1 MPEIPAHLR
10 DAFARFKTGPTLVR
24 SAVSGVDPALLNRR
38 PRGDEWSIRDV
49 IIHLSDTELVR
60 AVRLRM
66 MLAEEQPHL
75 PDVDEG
81 LWKRKLHYLWRDPE
95 SAISLFQQTRYANA
109 ELLAQCYADAWE
121 RTAIHASL
129 GVMTV
134 ADQMIRGTDHVDD
147 HVGQIRRNREP

>member
-38 PRGDEWSIRDV
+38 PPGDEWSIRDV

-134 ADQMIRGTDHVDD
+134 ADQMIRGADHVDD